1 MYPLES
7 SGIKK
12 VVLALALLLVSGN
25 AQTPLLDQVRAS
37 NTRGDFATA
46 DKLIETYRQKFGVN
60 PELALAMSWQAR
72 GALVL
77 GKLEQAET
85 YADRARDLAL
95 RQLKNRKLDA
105 ETLVPL
111 ALGASM
117 EVHAQV
123 MARRGETS
131 SAIAFL
137 ETERRTYAGTSIV
150 ERIVKNINLLSLKGK
165 RAPSLD
171 AADWIGTKPAAWASY
186 RGKPVLVFFWAH
198 WCPDCKDLSPVLAN
212 VMRRYGARLNVV
224 APTRYY
230 GYIENGTDAA
240 KPVEKRYIG
249 QIRDRY
255 YSPLASVATP
265 LSNTIFETYGC
276 SSTPTL
282 ALIDKLGIV
291 RWYHPGTA
299 TEGELIREIEA
310 LL

>member
-1 MYPLES
+1 M
-7 SGIKK
+7 KK
-12 VVLALALLLVSGN
+12 IAVALLSLFVIGN

-46 DKLIETYRQKFGVN
+46 DKLIDNYKQRFGIN

-72 GALVL
+72 AALVL
-77 GKLEQAET
+77 KRLDIAET

-95 RQLKNRKLDA
+95 GLLKSRKLDA
-105 ETLVPL
+105 EPMVPL

-123 MARRGETS
+123 MAQRGETS
-131 SAIAFL
+131 SAVGFL
-137 ETERRTYAGTSIV
+137 ETERRKYAGTSIV
-150 ERIVKNINLLSLKGK
+150 ERISKNINLLSLKGK

-171 AADWIGTKPAAWASY
+171 AAEWIGNKPAAWSAY

-198 WCPDCKDLSPVLAN
+198 WCPDCKELAPVLSSL
-212 VMRRYGARLNVV
+212 MRRYSARGLSLV

-230 GYIENGTDAA
+230 GYVEGGQDAP
-240 KPVEKRYIG
+240 KPAEKKYIL
-249 QIRDRY
+249 QTRDRY
-255 YSPLASVATP
+255 YGPLASVATP
-265 LSNTIFETYGC
+265 LSNSIFETYGC

-282 ALIDKLGIV
+282 ALIDKQGIV

-299 TEGELIREIEA
+299 TEAELVREIEA
-310 LL
+310 VL

>member
-1 MYPLES
+1 M
-7 SGIKK
+7 
-12 VVLALALLLVSGN
+12 VLLFATGS
-25 AQTPLLDQVRAS
+25 AQTALLDQVRAS

-46 DKLIETYRQKFGVN
+46 DRLIDNYRQRFGTN
-60 PELALAMSWQAR
+60 PELALAISWQAR
-72 GALVL
+72 AALAL
-77 GKLEQAET
+77 KKLDIAES
-85 YADRARDLAL
+85 YADRARDVSL
-95 RQLKNRKLDA
+95 QLLKTRKLDA
-105 ETLVPL
+105 EPMVPL

-123 MARRGETS
+123 MAQRGETS
-131 SAIAFL
+131 SAVGFL
-137 ETERRTYAGTSIV
+137 ETERRKYLGTSII
-150 ERIVKNINLLSLKGK
+150 ERITKNINLLSLKGK

-171 AADWIGTKPAAWASY
+171 AMEWMGTKPVAWSSY

-198 WCPDCKDLSPVLAN
+198 WCPDCKEQAPMLAN
-212 VMRRYGARLNVV
+212 LMRRYGSRGLTMV

-230 GYIENGTDAA
+230 GYVEGGQDAPRA
-240 KPVEKRYIG
+240 AEKRYIE

-255 YSPLASVATP
+255 YASLASAAVP

-282 ALIDKLGIV
+282 ALIDKQGIV

-299 TEGELIREIEA
+299 TEAELVREIEA